1 MSSLLLLIVL
11 IVLLFINVNS
21 FLNNKNNR
29 LSSYVSILMSTKID
43 VVSKDMQVTEPIRD
57 RINQKIGKVVEKLGQ
72 PNLVNSA
79 HVTLRLH
86 RFANPSEHHSLS
98 TKKDS
103 QIAEVTLRMKGGKII
118 HTSERTDDMYSSID
132 LCRYHY
138 HYHYHHRY
146 HHHYHQT
153 VTNWQRS

>member
-21 FLNNKNNR
+21 FLNNNKNR
-29 LSSYVSILMSTKID
+29 LSSSYVSILMSTKID
-43 VVSKDMQVTEPIRD
+43 VISKDMQVTEPIRD

-132 LCRYHY
+132 LCR
-138 HYHYHHRY
+138 
-146 HHHYHQT
+146 
-153 VTNWQRS
+153 